1 MLASACSTGMCYIS
15 IWGRKDIS
23 SLTQLWTLCT
33 IVPTSQARCVVPIDA
48 TVAWS
53 SGNNHSRI
61 GIESHS
67 TRSGTRNL
75 VKMFE
80 WLQALEWGT
89 LLLMLCSGE
98 IQLGW
103 CLNIYVHILRQ
114 YHSRPLPEKPI
125 YLLTY
130 LLFIVV
136 GGKLIQRLTAS
147 QSVKNKW

>member
-1 MLASACSTGMCYIS
+1 MLASACNTGRCYLS
-15 IWGRKDIS
+15 IWGRKDNS
-23 SLTQLWTLCT
+23 TLTQLWALCT
-33 IVPTSQARCVVPIDA
+33 IPTSQARCVVPIDA
-48 TVAWS
+48 TVPWS

-80 WLQALEWGT
+80 WLQALGWGT

-103 CLNIYVHILRQ
+103 RLNIYVYILRQ
-114 YHSRPLPEKPI
+114 CRSRPLPEKPT
-125 YLLTY
+125 YLLTC

-147 QSVKNKW
+147 QSVENKW